1 MIVWQNGSLIP
12 EEEFRLSPFDTGLT
26 VGKGVFETL
35 LALRG
40 EPFAWTRHYRRLSEA
55 AHLFSIEIPSSELL
69 RDAVLAVLNA
79 NEFIVARVRVTITGG
94 VGGPGV
100 SRKGAPTAFVTT
112 TPFVEFPEE
121 AKVCLGGSRDFAGP
135 LDAVKS
141 LSYAENILLM
151 EEAKRKGFDEILI
164 SNSAGNLIEGSG
176 SNVFVVRQ
184 GVVLTPPLSDKCLP
198 GVTRA
203 LVLNLLKKEKWEHR
217 EISIPTDDLSDADE
231 IWLTSSTRRIQRVT
245 GLAEKSYGA
254 EAPFFKKMRARFD
267 QLMLEQIDP

>member
-12 EEEFRLSPFDTGLT
+12 EEEVRLSPFDTGLT
-26 VGKGVFETL
+26 VGKGIFETL
-35 LALRG
+35 IALRG

-55 AHLFSIEIPSSELL
+55 AHLFSMEIPSSEVL
-69 RDAVLAVLNA
+69 RGAVMNVLNA
-79 NEFIVARVRVTITGG
+79 NEFKVARVRITITGG

-100 SRKGAPTAFVTT
+100 SRKGEPTAFVTT

-121 AKVCLGGSRDFAGP
+121 ANVCRGGLRDLSGP

-141 LSYAENILLM
+141 LSYAENIFLM

-176 SNVFVVRQ
+176 SNIFVVRQ

-203 LVLNLLKKEKWEHR
+203 LILNLLER
-217 EISIPTDDLSDADE
+217 EAWTHHEVSIPIDDLLGADE
-231 IWLTSSTRRIQRVT
+231 LWLTSSTRKIQRVS
-245 GLAEKSYGA
+245 GLDEVPCCAET
-254 EAPFFKKMRARFD
+254 PFFNKMRADFD